1 VIVYFEVI
9 GAPRGKGRP
18 KFARRGKHTH
28 VYSDDKTVAYETLIA
43 NEAKI
48 AMAGLSPLSEPLEL
62 GLTVYV
68 EPVASCSRKAR
79 ESMLS
84 GATWPAK
91 KPDLDN
97 VVKAVLDA
105 CNGITFVDDALVVR
119 IRAEKKYAA
128 IGRVAVT
135 LQGVDEF

>member
-1 VIVYFEVI
+1 MIVFFTVT

-28 VYSDDKTVAYETLIA
+28 VYTDEKTVAYETLIA
-43 NEAKI
+43 NAAKV
-48 AMAGLSPLSEPLEL
+48 AMAGLLPMSEPLEMVL
-62 GLTVYV
+62 RVYV

-97 VVKAVLDA
+97 VVKSVLDA

-119 IRAEKKYAA
+119 INAEKRYSTV
-128 IGRVAVT
+128 GRVEVT
-135 LQGVDEF
+135 LQGVDDF